1 MLDNIYARCYLN
13 IKIHSIHSPLLSLI
27 HINKTTIFNLI
38 TGVYA
43 LTEGRVIFDGTV
55 IGQGEDIHALKG
67 ISLDVEEGQIV
78 SMIGSN
84 GAGKSSMMNAISA
97 IVKYKSGE
105 ILYKGEPLPTA
116 ANKVVKLGVCQ
127 VPEGR
132 QIFANLTTYENLKI
146 VAYLRNDKD
155 GIERDL
161 KRVYEIFPRLEERKN
176 QIAGTLSGG
185 EQQMLAMGRGIM
197 SAPDLIMLDEPSL
210 GLAPLLVNT
219 IFDTIKE
226 IKAMGKTI
234 LLVEQ
239 NALKALSVAD
249 NAYVLEQGRITKS
262 GPGQELLKDPAIAE
276 AYLGKAAR

>member
-1 MLDNIYARCYLN
+1 MTKKNAR
-13 IKIHSIHSPLLSLI
+13 
-27 HINKTTIFNLI
+27 
-38 TGVYA
+38 
-43 LTEGRVIFDGTV
+43 D
-55 IGQGEDIHALKG
+55 
-67 ISLDVEEGQIV
+67 
-78 SMIGSN
+78 
-84 GAGKSSMMNAISA
+84 
-97 IVKYKSGE
+97 IVKAG
-105 ILYKGEPLPTA
+105 IT
-116 ANKVVKLGVCQ
+116 Q

-132 QIFANLTTYENLKI
+132 RIFPDMSVAENLQMG
-146 VAYLRNDKD
+146 AYLRKDKA

-161 KRVYEIFPRLEERKN
+161 ESVYQRFPRLAERKK
-176 QIAGTLSGG
+176 QLAGTLSGG

-219 IFDTIKE
+219 IFDTIRE

-262 GPGQELLKDPAIAE
+262 GPGKELLKDPAIAE

>member
-1 MLDNIYARCYLN
+1 MAMLEIRDLN
-13 IKIHSIHSPLLSLI
+13 
-27 HINKTTIFNLI
+27 
-38 TGVYA
+38 VYY
-43 LTEGRVIFDGTV
+43 GG
-55 IGQGEDIHALKG
+55 IHALKG
-67 ISLDVEEGQIV
+67 ISLEVSEGQIV

-84 GAGKSSMMNAISA
+84 GAGKSSMMNAISG

-146 VAYLRNDKD
+146 GAYLRNDKD

-185 EQQMLAMGRGIM
+185 EQQMLAVGRALM
-197 SAPDLIMLDEPSL
+197 SRPKLLMLDEPSL
-210 GLAPLLVNT
+210 GLAPLVVQG
-219 IFDTIKE
+219 IFDIIRTVNE
-226 IKAMGKTI
+226 QGVTV
-234 LLVEQ
+234 LLIEQ
-239 NALKALSVAD
+239 NANMALKIAD
-249 NAYVLEQGRITKS
+249 YAYVLETGNITKS
-262 GPGQELLKDPAIAE
+262 GTGAELLADESIKE
-276 AYLGKAAR
+276 AYLGKKKS

>member
-1 MLDNIYARCYLN
+1 M
-13 IKIHSIHSPLLSLI
+13 SLLEVND
-27 HINKTTIFNLI
+27 IN
-38 TGVYA
+38 VYYGA
-43 LTEGRVIFDGTV
+43 
-55 IGQGEDIHALKG
+55 IHAIKG
-67 ISLDVEEGQIV
+67 ISFSVDEGEV
-78 SMIGSN
+78 VTLIGAN
-84 GAGKSSMMNAISA
+84 GAGKSTTLNTVAGLLRPREGSIHFGGKDLARVHASDM
-97 IVKYKSGE
+97 VKHGMA
-105 ILYKGEPLPTA
+105 L
-116 ANKVVKLGVCQ
+116 C
-127 VPEGR
+127 PEGR
-132 QIFANLTTYENLKI
+132 RIFQQMTVLENLEMGGFT
-146 VAYLRNDKD
+146 RPDKEIP
-155 GIERDL
+155 GSIEQMFEL
-161 KRVYEIFPRLEERKN
+161 FPRLKERQK

-262 GPGQELLKDPAIAE
+262 GPGQVLLKDPAIAE

>member
-1 MLDNIYARCYLN
+1 MAMLEIRDLN
-13 IKIHSIHSPLLSLI
+13 
-27 HINKTTIFNLI
+27 
-38 TGVYA
+38 VYY
-43 LTEGRVIFDGTV
+43 GG
-55 IGQGEDIHALKG
+55 IHALKG
-67 ISLDVEEGQIV
+67 ISLEVSEGQIV

-84 GAGKSSMMNAISA
+84 GAGKSSMMNAISG

-146 VAYLRNDKD
+146 GAYLRNDKD

-185 EQQMLAMGRGIM
+185 EQQMLAMGRAMM
-197 SAPDLIMLDEPSL
+197 SHPKLLMLDEPSM
-210 GLAPLLVNT
+210 GLSPLFVDQVFE
-219 IFDTIKE
+219 IIKDYH
-226 IKAMGKTI
+226 KSGTTI

-239 NALKALSVAD
+239 NAKKALSISD
-249 NAYVLEQGRITKS
+249 RAYVLETGAITAE
-262 GPGQELLKDPAIAE
+262 GTAQDLLNNEEIVK
-276 AYLGKAAR
+276 AYLGG

>member
-1 MLDNIYARCYLN
+1 MAMLEIRDLN
-13 IKIHSIHSPLLSLI
+13 
-27 HINKTTIFNLI
+27 
-38 TGVYA
+38 VYY
-43 LTEGRVIFDGTV
+43 GG
-55 IGQGEDIHALKG
+55 IHALKG
-67 ISLDVEEGQIV
+67 ISLEVSEGQIV

-84 GAGKSSMMNAISA
+84 GAGKSSMMNAISG

-146 VAYLRNDKD
+146 GAYLRNDKD

-185 EQQMLAMGRGIM
+185 EQQMLAMGRALM
-197 SAPDLIMLDEPSL
+197 SHPKLLMLDEPSM
-210 GLAPLLVNT
+210 GLAPILVEQ
-219 IFDTIKE
+219 IFDIIRELHAAGT
-226 IKAMGKTI
+226 TI

-239 NALKALSVAD
+239 NAQAALSVAD
-249 NAYVLEQGRITKS
+249 RAYVLETGRTTLS
-262 GPGQELLKDPAIAE
+262 GTGKELMESDAVRK
-276 AYLGKAAR
+276 AYLGG

>member
-1 MLDNIYARCYLN
+1 MSSVLQVENINVYYG
-13 IKIHSIHSPLLSLI
+13 SIHAVKDVSF
-27 HINKTTIFNLI
+27 H
-38 TGVYA
+38 V
-43 LTEGRVIFDGTV
+43 E
-55 IGQGEDIHALKG
+55 QGEVVTL
-67 ISLDVEEGQIV
+67 
-78 SMIGSN
+78 IGAN
-84 GAGKSSMMNAISA
+84 GAGKSTTLNTVAGLLRPREGSIHFGGKDLARVHASDM
-97 IVKYKSGE
+97 VKHGMA
-105 ILYKGEPLPTA
+105 L
-116 ANKVVKLGVCQ
+116 C
-127 VPEGR
+127 PEGR
-132 QIFANLTTYENLKI
+132 RIFQQMTVLENLEMGGFT
-146 VAYLRNDKD
+146 RPDKEIP
-155 GIERDL
+155 GSIEQMFEL
-161 KRVYEIFPRLEERKN
+161 FPRLKERQK

-249 NAYVLEQGRITKS
+249 NAYVLEQGRITKF